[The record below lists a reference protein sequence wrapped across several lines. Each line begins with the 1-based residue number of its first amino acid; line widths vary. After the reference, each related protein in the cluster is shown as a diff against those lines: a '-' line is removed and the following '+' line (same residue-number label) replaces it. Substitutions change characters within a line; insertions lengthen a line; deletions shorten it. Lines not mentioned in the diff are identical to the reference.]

1 VSVKKALCS
10 IEIVDMLLIFFF
22 LKDYA
27 MESDYS
33 AANRAARLMVGTLA
47 GSLAHVTCKVL
58 LACFEGL

>member
-1 VSVKKALCS
+1 
-10 IEIVDMLLIFFF
+10 MFLIFYF

-27 MESDYS
+27 TESDYN

-58 LACFEGL
+58 LVCFEGL

>member
-1 VSVKKALCS
+1 LLRKLHVNS
-10 IEIVDMLLIFFF
+10 EIADMLLMLYL

-27 MESDYS
+27 TESDYN

-58 LACFEGL
+58 KAYFEGL